1 MTNKEKLTNAFV
13 ETFGIEEKDCQGL
26 QYQGIDQWDSVGHMS
41 LIAAIE
47 DSFGIEMDT
56 DDIIDLSSFEKAKE
70 IVAKYGVEL

>member
-13 ETFGIEEKDCQGL
+13 ETFGIEENDCQGL